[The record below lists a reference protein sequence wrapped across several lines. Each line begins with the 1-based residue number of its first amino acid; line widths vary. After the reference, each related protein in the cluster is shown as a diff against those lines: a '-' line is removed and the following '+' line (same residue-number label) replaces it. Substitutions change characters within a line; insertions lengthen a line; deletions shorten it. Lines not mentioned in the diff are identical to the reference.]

1 MRFLSSFLIT
11 AALRPRLA
19 LTLVVVDVGAFDT
32 PLNEFLARPII
43 LDLKGLISRVR
54 DVCVCG
60 WVNELIRRTHPLI
73 ILLVV

>member
-43 LDLKGLISRVR
+43 LDLKGVDQSGARR
-54 DVCVCG
+54 MCV
-60 WVNELIRRTHPLI
+60 WVGERADP
-73 ILLVV
+73 VVLTR